1 MSQAPLFQPARRAT
15 RLASGL
21 LGLAMGAGVIVSV
34 VQGMGAQSGG
44 QSLGHFVASQ
54 RAVVNQPMAQV
65 TVPAALQAPAEVA
78 ARDAV

>member
-34 VQGMGAQSGG
+34 VHGLGAQSGG
-44 QSLGHFVASQ
+44 QSLGQFVASQ

-65 TVPAALQAPAEVA
+65 TVPAALQAPAETV